1 MLRRVFRTACAAL
14 LAAAS
19 LVSLLLPVT
28 QAHAQ
33 SVTIPL
39 EYYKVNGWSLGINIG
54 INGGAPQPYLFD
66 TGSAVFNAAWN
77 PATWQG
83 FGQNVPAA
91 TVPNGSGVHY
101 CYGSPPCYTGNLV
114 QVPVLNFYAA
124 GATAGS
130 TPAATLSASPGYQVN
145 AVYNETNESGTRVEN
160 TFPEY
165 FQTHDKPPLYK
176 TFYGIFGAGNFT
188 DLTNTSAIVGGVLGQ
203 TILPGVQHQGYVVSA
218 NGQPNPASYDSDGT
232 PHKITNS
239 PSGTQIVTI
248 GGQTRQ
254 VSPCIACVTVGL
266 TPQLIG
272 QFAPVSATGQ
282 VGVVP
287 WALTGTSFPNPYGS
301 GTGNNGSRE
310 SGSNFTTTLPPGTS
324 GGSTVSNTALTLLD
338 TGTALFVLANPMG
351 SGDTNTGSTLTISGA
366 SPSGGTV
373 SGIPTSTSTLAGPP
387 SSEDTYSTQIRSGS
401 TNTLGIPFFM
411 QNSVMFDLTGQAIGY
426 TPFYVTPADLVTT
439 ANGPLVVDGSNLPLG
454 LAGVISGPGGV
465 TIHDG
470 GAVQLSATNTYT
482 GPTKLDS
489 GAQLLISGPGSIA
502 ASSGVVNDGLF
513 DISRAWNP
521 VAVQNLTGSGQVN
534 LGGQNLTITNANG
547 GSFGGIIADGG
558 AWAGTG
564 GSVTLTGG
572 LLFLTG
578 VNTYTGGTTVT
589 GGAMLG
595 ISADSGL
602 GAVSGGLTLAGGQLV
617 ALADLAIARQVTLG
631 AGGGAFETNGFNVVL
646 GTAVTG
652 VGGLTK
658 NGLGILTL
666 SGANSYTG
674 GTTVNAGT
682 LQLAPGAS
690 LPSTGPLTVN
700 GGTLDFNGNNVTIG
714 SLSGLGGTIAL
725 GASTLT
731 VAEQGSS
738 TFAGTLTGTG
748 GLTLQGPGALSLTGA
763 NTYTGPT
770 NVTGGRLAVNG
781 SITSNV
787 TVGAGGN
794 LGGIGTIT
802 GTVTNNGIAS
812 PGNSI
817 GTLNVVG
824 AYTQA
829 AGSSY
834 QVETNAAGQADRINV
849 TGAPGTATIAGGTV
863 TLTAASGVYAP
874 STTYTILNAAG
885 GVTGTY
891 AGAYSLFPFLQPSL
905 AYDANNVYLTLKPG
919 GFGAGAAT
927 PNQAAVGRVLDQS
940 VAGSSGDLATV
951 IGTMATYTQGQ
962 GQAAMNAISGQNYS
976 GFGTANL
983 GGGLLF
989 MNMMGQQMS
998 LARGGFASG
1007 TRVAVAQ
1014 ACEAAAAEACVGEAA
1029 TPWTLWGSAL
1039 GGTGSVAGNANAGAL
1054 SYNASGF
1061 AAGADYRFDPRFLAG
1076 FAVGYANGNQ
1086 WASGFSGQGTTNSY
1100 QASLYGSFTQAAFYL
1115 DGLAGYG
1122 YNDNQMTRQIVLP
1135 NLAARTAQGRVGAN
1149 QFLGQLEAGYR
1160 IGINER
1166 SAASITPF
1174 ARFQG
1179 TTNSQLGFS
1188 ESGAG
1193 ALNLTVAP
1201 QTTGSARSVLG
1212 AELAGAFGPEGREKL
1227 ALQLRLG
1234 WAHEY
1239 ADTTR
1244 PVTASFAG
1252 APGAGFTVFGAAPTR
1267 DAATFSLAANTVVAA
1282 STSLYLRY
1290 DGETGNGTI
1299 SHALNGGFR
1308 ITW

>member
-1 MLRRVFRTACAAL
+1 MYDSYTSLPTISFANGPMKMNDSYTPEVF
-14 LAAAS
+14 
-19 LVSLLLPVT
+19 V
-28 QAHAQ
+28 
-33 SVTIPL
+33 
-39 EYYKVNGWSLGINIG
+39 KMNGVEDAKRFGV
-54 INGGAPQPYLFD
+54 D
-66 TGSAVFNAAWN
+66 TGSTGIMVTPDRYQPGPNDVALG
-77 PATWQG
+77 P
-83 FGQNVPAA
+83 GQQIL
-91 TVPNGSGVHY
+91 TSSG
-101 CYGSPPCYTGNLV
+101 N
-114 QVPVLNFYAA
+114 
-124 GATAGS
+124 
-130 TPAATLSASPGYQVN
+130 
-145 AVYNETNESGTRVEN
+145 VYNGTYYLTDVVIQGGKDPSTAVATSRVVVLMV
-160 TFPEY
+160 TSKTCLP
-165 FQTHDKPPLYK
+165 DKDKCVPDP
-176 TFYGIFGAGNFT
+176 
-188 DLTNTSAIVGGVLGQ
+188 
-203 TILPGVQHQGYVVSA
+203 
-218 NGQPNPASYDSDGT
+218 
-232 PHKITNS
+232 S
-239 PSGTQIVTI
+239 PSGFAYMGVGFDRGSSALSPPGGYNTNPFTSIVSLAS
-248 GGQTRQ
+248 GQPVSGLRQ
-254 VSPCIACVTVGL
+254 GYLITKDGVTLGL
-266 TPQLIG
+266 DALTTKDMAFVKLRLDK
-272 QFAPVSATGQ
+272 SATGQ
-282 VGVVP
+282 SSPSWLAAPMTVSVKDKDGKI
-287 WALTGTSFPNPYGS
+287 TTGS
-301 GTGNNGSRE
+301 GTILPDSGIYFGYLTPPPGADIPTERDCHDSVGGHHCIKPSSGTEILVYLPGQDTPQMASYNFKSDDDGNPLKPKEVQVVKDGPSIFLNTGREFYDGFDYVYDAAGGFVGYRWNGKVDSKYGQVTP
-310 SGSNFTTTLPPGTS
+310 SLAVVGDVSLPNNFSTDFQTFLMDATTLYQEGVGTF
-324 GGSTVSNTALTLLD
+324 SN
-338 TGTALFVLANPMG
+338 
-351 SGDTNTGSTLTISGA
+351 TISG
-366 SPSGGTV
+366 SGG
-373 SGIPTSTSTLAGPP
+373 
-387 SSEDTYSTQIRSGS
+387 
-401 TNTLGIPFFM
+401 
-411 QNSVMFDLTGQAIGY
+411 LTI
-426 TPFYVTPADLVTT
+426 
-439 ANGPLVVDGSNLPLG
+439 
-454 LAGVISGPGGV
+454 
-465 TIHDG
+465 
-470 GAVQLSATNTYT
+470 
-482 GPTKLDS
+482 
-489 GAQLLISGPGSIA
+489 
-502 ASSGVVNDGLF
+502 
-513 DISRAWNP
+513 
-521 VAVQNLTGSGQVN
+521 GSGQVN
-534 LGGQNLTITNANG
+534 LL
-547 GSFGGIIADGG
+547 
-558 AWAGTG
+558 
-564 GSVTLTGG
+564 
-572 LLFLTG
+572 G
-578 VNTYTGGTTVT
+578 VNSYKGGTTVT
-589 GGAMLG
+589 GGAILG
-595 ISADSGL
+595 INADAALGHASGT
-602 GAVSGGLTLAGGQLV
+602 LTLSNGTLL
-617 ALADLAIARQVTLG
+617 ALADITTSRAVTLG
-631 AGGGAFETNGFNVVL
+631 AGGGTFDTNGFNVVL
-646 GTAVTG
+646 GRAVTG

-658 NGLGILTL
+658 NGLGTLQL
-666 SGANSYTG
+666 SGANNYTG

-690 LPSTGPLTVN
+690 LPTTGPLTVN

-725 GASTLT
+725 GAGTLT

-748 GLTLQGPGALSLTGA
+748 GLTLQGPGALSLTGT

-770 NVTGGRLAVNG
+770 SVTGGRLAVNG

-787 TVGAGGN
+787 TVGAAGN
-794 LGGIGTIT
+794 LGGTGTIF
-802 GTVTNNGIAS
+802 GSVTNNGIAS

-849 TGAPGTATIAGGTV
+849 TGAPGTATLAGGTV

-891 AGAYSLFPFLQPSL
+891 AGATSLYPFLQPSL

-1014 ACEAAAAEACVGEAA
+1014 ACEAAPAEACDGEAA

-1100 QASLYGSFTQAAFYL
+1100 QASLYASFTQAAFYL

-1160 IGINER
+1160 IGINEPA
-1166 SAASITPF
+1166 AASITPF

-1252 APGAGFTVFGAAPTR
+1252 APGANFTVFGAAPTR
-1267 DAATFSLAANTVVAA
+1267 DAATFSLAANTAVAPG
-1282 STSLYLRY
+1282 TSLYLRY
-1290 DGETGNGTI
+1290 DGETGNGTTT
-1299 SHALNGGFR
+1299 HALNGGFR
-1308 ITW
+1308 VSW